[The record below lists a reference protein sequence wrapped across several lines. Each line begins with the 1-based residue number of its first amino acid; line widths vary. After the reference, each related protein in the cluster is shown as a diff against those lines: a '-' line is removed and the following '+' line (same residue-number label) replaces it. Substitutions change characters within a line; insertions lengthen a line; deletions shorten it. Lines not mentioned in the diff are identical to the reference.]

1 MWYIN
6 IIAASPIEN
15 RLVLKDKM
23 EKSVSLKTE
32 TASTDKP
39 NGKPSL
45 WDKILGSNK
54 SIHFYVIE
62 DSDNNEEGGAAYI
75 LVIHD

>member
-1 MWYIN
+1 
-6 IIAASPIEN
+6 
-15 RLVLKDKM
+15 M
-23 EKSVSLKTE
+23 ERKISLKILK
-32 TASTDKP
+32 ASTDKP

>member
-39 NGKPSL
+39 NGNPLPGDKPLGLSQIPASTEYNTVIRMRR
-45 WDKILGSNK
+45 DKNQK
-54 SIHFYVIE
+54 
-62 DSDNNEEGGAAYI
+62 
-75 LVIHD
+75 